1 MEGAHLSARAT
12 ISMAAP
18 NPVYVAVSEAPAST
32 LSSSAFGRSS
42 ANKENAFLLPQ
53 SIRRAIES
61 KLPFLRA
68 NPVSCQEQPFATN
81 TRLRG
86 AGKDSD
92 LSSWGSRIS
101 LRSLPRLGGG
111 GNGGGSDLSQS
122 QPRVS
127 SLTLPSQAL
136 VAVLRDGQLKDR
148 LRAHLVELTMAETLD
163 CIDSLDALE
172 QGGAD
177 DGQLLA
183 SKQIMERF
191 VLDQSPNQVN
201 VSSLL
206 KTKLQ
211 HAYASDAEEEMAGL
225 FRDLRTELF
234 RDMRQSDAFRNFMEH
249 DLLAVSLGNRGI

>member
-1 MEGAHLSARAT
+1 MS
-12 ISMAAP
+12 AP
-18 NPVYVAVSEAPAST
+18 NPVYMAISEAPAS
-32 LSSSAFGRSS
+32 LSSAFGKSS
-42 ANKENAFLLPQ
+42 TKENAFLLPQ

-61 KLPFLRA
+61 KLPFRRA
-68 NPVSCQEQPFATN
+68 NPASQDQPFATN

-86 AGKDSD
+86 AGKESD

-101 LRSLPRLGGG
+101 LRSTPRLGG
-111 GNGGGSDLSQS
+111 NGSDLSQS

-163 CIDSLDALE
+163 CIDSLDAWEQLE
-172 QGGAD
+172 SD
-177 DGQLLA
+177 RTEKLLT

-191 VLDQSPNQVN
+191 VLDQSPSQVN
-201 VSSLL
+201 LSSML

-211 HAYASDAEEEMAGL
+211 HAYVNDGGEEEEMASL
-225 FRDLRTELF
+225 FRDLRMELF
-234 RDMRQSDAFRNFMEH
+234 RDMRQSDAFRNFMER
-249 DLLAVSLGNRGI
+249 DLLAMSLGNRGI